1 MPETNNIRSL
11 DTDVRVSVLETQVTS
26 INTSLEKLEEK
37 IDTNY
42 ATLHH
47 RISDMRDD
55 LHKDIES
62 KHDKLMEKLDF
73 QTKASTEQHKQIA
86 EKLHAVEKWR
96 WMIMG
101 GAIVIGYVLAHL
113 KLEKLF

>member
-1 MPETNNIRSL
+1 MPETNTIRSL

-26 INTSLEKLEEK
+26 IASSMEKLEEK

-62 KHDKLMEKLDF
+62 KHDKLIEKLDS
-73 QTKASTEQHKQIA
+73 QTKASTEQHKAIA
-86 EKLHAVEKWR
+86 
-96 WMIMG
+96 
-101 GAIVIGYVLAHL
+101 
-113 KLEKLF
+113 

>member
-26 INTSLEKLEEK
+26 ISSSMEKLEEK

-47 RISDMRDD
+47 
-55 LHKDIES
+55 
-62 KHDKLMEKLDF
+62 
-73 QTKASTEQHKQIA
+73 
-86 EKLHAVEKWR
+86 
-96 WMIMG
+96 MIYIKTLNQNM
-101 GAIVIGYVLAHL
+101 INS
-113 KLEKLF
+113 

>member
-1 MPETNNIRSL
+1 
-11 DTDVRVSVLETQVTS
+11 VSVLETQVTS
-26 INTSLEKLEEK
+26 INSNLEKLEQK
-37 IDTNY
+37 IDENY

-62 KHDKLMEKLDF
+62 KHDKVIEKLDA
-73 QTKASTEQHKQIA
+73 QNKASTEQHTVIA
-86 EKLHAVEKWR
+86 EKIASIEKWR

-101 GAIVIGYVLAHL
+101 GAIVVGYVLAHL